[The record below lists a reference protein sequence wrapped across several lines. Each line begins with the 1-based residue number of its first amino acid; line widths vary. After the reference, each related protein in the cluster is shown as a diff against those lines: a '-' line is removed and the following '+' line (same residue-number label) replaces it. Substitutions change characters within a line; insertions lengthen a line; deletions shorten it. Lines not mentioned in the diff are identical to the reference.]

1 MVFDTDIEEKI
12 MYCDPDKI
20 ERIVLNLLSN
30 AIKFSSAPGI
40 IYIYLKDMGDFISF
54 SVKDTGIGIKEDQ
67 LNIIF
72 ERFKQVNKSFTREQE
87 GSGIGLS
94 LVKALVELHNGSIE
108 VNSNYGQGSEFIV
121 NLPSNMN
128 FSANKAETLNDK
140 HISQHSNAEKVTIE
154 FSDIYFT

>member
-1 MVFDTDIEEKI
+1 G
-12 MYCDPDKI
+12 
-20 ERIVLNLLSN
+20 N
-30 AIKFSSAPGI
+30 G
-40 IYIYLKDMGDFISF
+40 ISF

-108 VNSNYGQGSEFIV
+108 VKSSYSEGSEFIV
-121 NLPSNMN
+121 KLPSNME
-128 FSANKAETLNDK
+128 FCTNKDKTLNNK
-140 HISQHSNAEKVTIE
+140 QKSKYSNVEKVNIE
-154 FSDIYFT
+154 FSDIYFN

>member
-1 MVFDTDIEEKI
+1 DITLSVIPYIQSKGLELVFDTDIEEKI
-12 MYCDPDKI
+12 MCFDPDKI

-30 AIKFSSAPGI
+30 AIKFSNPAGI
-40 IYIYLKDMGDFISF
+40 INISLKDMGNGISF

-108 VNSNYGQGSEFIV
+108 VKSSYSEGSEFIV
-121 NLPSNMN
+121 KLPSNME
-128 FSANKAETLNDK
+128 FCTNKD
-140 HISQHSNAEKVTIE
+140 
-154 FSDIYFT
+154 